1 MLRELKTFLAVA
13 RHGSFAAAGLHVG
26 LTPSAVSAQIR
37 VLEQN
42 LGVSLFDRN
51 GRSALLNAAGRRA
64 LPLAEEILATY
75 GRMAG
80 VGAGEE
86 IQGELRIGAI
96 ASVQTGLLPGT
107 LVRLRQRAPR
117 LEPRLVPG
125 VSLSLLSQ
133 VDAGELDL
141 AILIRPPFELPKEL
155 DATALLQEPFVL
167 IAPPD
172 LEGDDPLLLL
182 ETQPFIRYDR
192 HSFGGRRVS
201 AFLREQRLTVRQVL
215 ELDELDAIVKMV
227 ERGLGV
233 ALVPCAGL
241 WLEHPRVRRLSLGA
255 LTFHRELQII
265 TRHASRNLPPVALF
279 RRCLTEAVSEHLHQQ
294 PVE

>member
-1 MLRELKTFLAVA
+1 MLREFKTLLAVA

-37 VLEQN
+37 NLEQH
-42 LGVSLFDRN
+42 LGVQLFDRN

-64 LPLAEEILATY
+64 LPLAEEMLATY
-75 GRMAG
+75 ARMA
-80 VGAGEE
+80 GAGEE

-107 LVRLRQRAPR
+107 LVRLRQQAPR

-125 VSLSLLSQ
+125 VSLALLSQ

-155 DATALLQEPFVL
+155 HATTLLQEPFVL

-172 LEGDDPLLLL
+172 LPGDDPRLLL

-201 AFLREQRLTVRQVL
+201 AFLREQRLAVRQVL

-227 ERGLGV
+227 EHGLGV

-255 LTFHRELQII
+255 LTFHRELQVIA
-265 TRHASRNLPPVALF
+265 RHAGRDLPAVALF
-279 RRCLTEAVSEHLHQQ
+279 RRCLTEAVSEQLHQQ
-294 PVE
+294 PVQ